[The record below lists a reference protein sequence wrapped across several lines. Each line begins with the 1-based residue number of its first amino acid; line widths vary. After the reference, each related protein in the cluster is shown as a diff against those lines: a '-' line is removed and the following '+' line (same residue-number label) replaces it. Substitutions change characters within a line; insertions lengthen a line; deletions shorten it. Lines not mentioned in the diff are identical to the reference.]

1 MFSRRI
7 LRRLAFVAAA
17 GALTIATSQA
27 RTFIPTT
34 PEPAA
39 PQAASS
45 ESRPVTRPARPAQ
58 KKFAMAEPASCQTLR
73 KKLFVDGEGWIV
85 RSIGR
90 CASSA

>member
-1 MFSRRI
+1 MLSRRN

-39 PQAASS
+39 PQAANS

-58 KKFAMAEPASCQTLR
+58 KKLAVADPAACQKLR
-73 KKLFVDGEGWIV
+73 RKLFVEGEGWIV
-85 RSIGR
+85 RSVGR
-90 CASSA
+90 CA